1 MRKIEADGN
10 ANAAREDYHTA
21 LEMAGVNEDD
31 CQQIRSSIRQIREL
45 LTQLLA
51 VPQTKTFETVQ
62 THSNAGATA
71 LANGN
76 TLLQQQQQLK
86 LFDEQIGEQIGQ
98 RAHVL
103 SHALVE
109 CMPILI
115 F

>member
-1 MRKIEADGN
+1 VARLRKNEADGN
-10 ANAAREDYHTA
+10 ANAARQDYHKA

-45 LTQLLA
+45 LTKLLA

-71 LANGN
+71 LANGY

-86 LFDEQIGEQIGQ
+86 LFDEQIGEHMSSESTC
-98 RAHVL
+98 RHP
-103 SHALVE
+103 LVDV
-109 CMPILI
+109 CRV
-115 F
+115 

>member
-10 ANAAREDYHTA
+10 ANAAREDYRKA

-31 CQQIRSSIRQIREL
+31 CQQIRSFIRQIRDL

-98 RAHVL
+98 RENM
-103 SHALVE
+103 S
-109 CMPILI
+109 
-115 F
+115 

>member
-1 MRKIEADGN
+1 MARLRKNEADGN
-10 ANAAREDYHTA
+10 ANAARQDYHKA

-62 THSNAGATA
+62 TRSNAGAAA

-86 LFDEQIGEQIGQ
+86 LFDEQIGEHSE
-98 RAHVL
+98 AHR
-103 SHALVE
+103 SASTY
-109 CMPILI
+109 PQSSAS
-115 F
+115 

>member
-1 MRKIEADGN
+1 VARLRKNEADGN
-10 ANAAREDYHTA
+10 ANAARQDYHKA

-62 THSNAGATA
+62 TRSNAGAAA

-86 LFDEQIGEQIGQ
+86 LFDEQIGEHSE
-98 RAHVL
+98 AHR
-103 SHALVE
+103 SASTY
-109 CMPILI
+109 PQSSAS
-115 F
+115 

>member
-1 MRKIEADGN
+1 VARLRKNEADGH
-10 ANAAREDYHTA
+10 ANAAREDYHTT

-62 THSNAGATA
+62 TRSNAGAAA

-76 TLLQQQQQLK
+76 TLLQQQQQQLK
-86 LFDEQIGEQIGQ
+86 LFDEQIGEHSE
-98 RAHVL
+98 AHR
-103 SHALVE
+103 SASTY
-109 CMPILI
+109 PQSSAS
-115 F
+115 